1 MAMIGMTSS
10 KSRAMITKGITLYIV
25 RERERERGRGRDD
38 ILVHVVLLGL
48 NKSKLC
54 PGKRA
59 ASGPDS
65 CTDLGYLST
74 AEENK
79 FNTAEVEFLPERNER
94 GGKKRGKSNKYRELN
109 TLVQCALEPIGTRR
123 RRGENAMGLGLFNV
137 PLGRLFDL
145 IEGLGV

>member
-1 MAMIGMTSS
+1 MADGKG
-10 KSRAMITKGITLYIV
+10 KSFLVLLLLDTLLLRGKDTCRGKERRSIDGYDRNDFLQKKGYDN
-25 RERERERGRGRDD
+25 ERDYF
-38 ILVHVVLLGL
+38 VHVVLLGL

-79 FNTAEVEFLPERNER
+79 FNTAEVEF
-94 GGKKRGKSNKYRELN
+94 RELN

-123 RRGENAMGLGLFNV
+123 RRGENAMGLGLFDV